1 MKSLK
6 FTLKGIDSLLINNP
20 QKSDPLN
27 KYAKE
32 MKQFTS
38 KRKKTDEDIV
48 AMREIELRSKI
59 YWDDELKIYIPSTW
73 IVAAIAGISW
83 TKGKIKKSDIRS
95 SVFPTKPKIK
105 LSYDGMEKVST
116 PVDIVKN
123 SDFHNVVS
131 LKQGQVRVVKAAP
144 IFNNWSAEIELDYD
158 DSVINLSE
166 LKTLLEHSAC
176 YGGFGDFR
184 PTHGRA
190 TVDFLD

>member
-1 MKSLK
+1 M
-6 FTLKGIDSLLINNP
+6 
-20 QKSDPLN
+20 
-27 KYAKE
+27 
-32 MKQFTS
+32 
-38 KRKKTDEDIV
+38 
-48 AMREIELRSKI
+48 
-59 YWDDELKIYIPSTW
+59 
-73 IVAAIAGISW
+73 
-83 TKGKIKKSDIRS
+83 
-95 SVFPTKPKIK
+95 FPTKPKIK